1 MEKNSFDKWY
11 RENKESLRDEYRM
24 IKASMKLDCVVDIPT
39 LKQWAKDRYDFSINH

>member
-11 RENKESLRDEYRM
+11 RENKESLRDEYRT
-24 IKASMKLDCVVDIPT
+24 IKASMKLDGAMDIPT